1 MQHPVLFVHM
11 LVDQEGRTSGLRIR
25 SVIVNMWKFNFLI
38 TVEQE
43 WILEKSL
50 GDC

>member
-11 LVDQEGRTSGLRIR
+11 LVDQEGKASDFRIR
-25 SVIVNMWKFNFLI
+25 SVIVNMWEFNFLI

-50 GDC
+50 GGC